1 MNNQMSGNIEKNV
14 DNKINDININNMNEL
29 LEILK
34 DSGLKLARIYNS
46 NCKID
51 INVSITDEVA
61 RVSFQLINL

>member
-1 MNNQMSGNIEKNV
+1 MNNQMGGNIEKNV

>member
-51 INVSITDEVA
+51 INA
-61 RVSFQLINL
+61 